1 LREAAG
7 RGLEGSVRRG
17 VQIVIAS
24 CVYPPEVVVSSQTS
38 AGIAEELAAR
48 GHEVTV
54 LAPYPS
60 RAGSGRGR
68 RRALYREER
77 AGDRIRVIRCPAFAS
92 RHSTMGSRL
101 AEYVSFGISSAL
113 AAATLRRGHVLYA
126 NSWPVFGVGPI
137 ALVSKLMG
145 IPLVLSV
152 QDIYPESLVA
162 QGRLKERTLPFRF
175 LRRVDGLIARS
186 ADAVV
191 VIAESFW
198 KIYVRDRGVDPA
210 RVEVIPNWVETKV
223 IIPDS
228 PGCFELR
235 EKHGIPRSGF
245 VVGYG
250 GNIGAASGVE
260 GIVSAFRELQDL
272 GDTFLLIA
280 GEGSRLTA
288 CEKQAKILGL
298 TRVRF
303 HTPWLP
309 AETSDALAAAD
320 MLILPT
326 QGEQALVSMP
336 SKLIAYMLASRP
348 ILAVASE
355 NSDLANTIRESKC
368 GWITPP
374 ADPAA
379 LARVIREIRTTWGV
393 EAREKGRSGRE
404 YALERFTRDACLP
417 RILELIETAAG
428 CYGH

>member
-1 LREAAG
+1 VKKRKGGA
-7 RGLEGSVRRG
+7 LEGWERRG
-17 VQIVIAS
+17 VQVAIAS
-24 CVYPPEVVVSSQTS
+24 CVFPPEVVISSQTS
-38 AGIAEELAAR
+38 SRIAEGLAAR
-48 GHEVTV
+48 GHEVIV

-60 RAGSGRGR
+60 RAGAAGGR
-68 RRALYREER
+68 RRAWYREEGV
-77 AGDRIRVIRCPAFAS
+77 AERIRVIRCPAFAS
-92 RHSTMGSRL
+92 RQSSMGRRL
-101 AEYVSFGISSAL
+101 LEYMSFGISSAL
-113 AAATLRRGHVLYA
+113 ALLVLPRAHALYA
-126 NSWPVFGVGPI
+126 NSWPVFGAGPL
-137 ALVSKLMG
+137 ALAARLMG
-145 IPLVLSV
+145 IPLVLSI

-162 QGRLKERTLPFRF
+162 QGRLKETNVFYRF

-210 RVEVIPNWVETKV
+210 RVEVIPNWVETKA

-228 PGCFELR
+228 PGCLELR
-235 EKHGIPRSGF
+235 EKHGIPSSAF

-250 GNIGAASGVE
+250 GNVGAASGVE
-260 GIVSAFRELQDL
+260 GVVSAFTELQDL
-272 GDTFLLIA
+272 DDTFLLIA

-288 CEKQAKILGL
+288 CEKQAKTLGL
-298 TRVRF
+298 PRVRF

-320 MLILPT
+320 MLVLPT